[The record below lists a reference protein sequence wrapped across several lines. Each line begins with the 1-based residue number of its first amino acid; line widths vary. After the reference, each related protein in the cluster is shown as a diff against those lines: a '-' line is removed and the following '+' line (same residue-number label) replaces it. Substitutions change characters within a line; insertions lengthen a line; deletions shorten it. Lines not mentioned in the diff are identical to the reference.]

1 MTQVQE
7 DATHVLTVTNT
18 TGVSTNGMTVYAYLC
33 AGDSTPISVGNA
45 AGAAAGSDVTIACD
59 FGLVTPGV
67 YELEVVGDPTA
78 ANPVVLIPSTAT
90 EDPVYIQVMPR
101 KSYS

>member
-7 DATHVLTVTNT
+7 DATHTLTIANT
-18 TGVSTNGMTVYAYLC
+18 TGVSTLGLTVYVYLMV
-33 AGDSTPISVGNA
+33 GDTTPVAVGNA
-45 AGAAAGSDVTIACD
+45 AGAAAATDISIACD

-67 YELEVVGDPTA
+67 YEMEVVANPTA
-78 ANPVVLIPSTAT
+78 ANPVVLIPSSAT

-101 KSYS
+101 RSYS

>member
-7 DATHVLTVTNT
+7 DATHTLTIANT
-18 TGVSTNGMTVYAYLC
+18 TGVSTSGLTVYVYLIS
-33 AGDSTPISVGNA
+33 GDSTPVSVGNA
-45 AGAAAGSDVTIACD
+45 AGADAGVNISIACD
-59 FGLVTPGV
+59 FGLVVPGV
-67 YELEVVGDPTA
+67 YEMEVVAAPTA
-78 ANPVVLIPSTAT
+78 ANPVVLIPSSAT

>member
-7 DATHVLTVTNT
+7 DATHALTITNT
-18 TGVSTNGMTVYAYLC
+18 TGVSTSGMTVYVYLIS
-33 AGDSTPISVGNA
+33 GDSTPVSVGNA
-45 AGAAAGSDVTIACD
+45 AGAAAGVDISIACD

-67 YELEVVGDPTA
+67 YEMEVVADPSA

-90 EDPVYIQVMPR
+90 EDPVYVQVMPR
-101 KSYS
+101 RSYS